1 MKTKK
6 TVLIAEDDANDI
18 FFLRQAFVKAEVSCD
33 LNHVL
38 NGKEAVAYLRGVG
51 PYADRSQHAIPDLL
65 ITDFK
70 MPVMGGLELLS
81 WLRHKSEFLWLPAVV
96 LTSSGLKQHHSEA
109 LALGARAY
117 YVKPAC
123 FCDLIS
129 LVRELNEKFLLLG
142 HSKPNATH
150 ARGGQL
156 GIEP

>member
-6 TVLIAEDDANDI
+6 TVLIAEDDANDMSL
-18 FFLRQAFVKAEVSCD
+18 LRQAFVNAEVSCD
-33 LNHVL
+33 LKHVL
-38 NGKEAVAYLRGVG
+38 NGKEAVAYLRGAR
-51 PYADRSQHAIPDLL
+51 PCAAQSQHAIPDLL

-96 LTSSGLKQHHSEA
+96 LTSSEMEHDRAEA

-123 FCDLIS
+123 FGDLIS
-129 LVRELNEKFLLLG
+129 LVQELNEEFLLGL
-142 HSKPNATH
+142 SKPNATH

>member
-1 MKTKK
+1 MEKRPLLTCAAR
-6 TVLIAEDDANDI
+6 VLM
-18 FFLRQAFVKAEVSCD
+18 RT
-33 LNHVL
+33 
-38 NGKEAVAYLRGVG
+38 G
-51 PYADRSQHAIPDLL
+51 SQHAIPDLL

-81 WLRHKSEFLWLPAVV
+81 WLRHESEFSWLPAVV
-96 LTSSGLKQHHSEA
+96 LTSSGLERDRAEA

-123 FCDLIS
+123 FGDLIG
-129 LVRELNEKFLLLG
+129 LVRELNEEFLLGL
-142 HSKPNATH
+142 SKPNATH